1 MLTGRLGEG
10 GAYFPEAAA
19 RFFDMAAGAS
29 FPANGNARIERLR
42 LFPPPF

>member
-29 FPANGNARIERLR
+29 F
-42 LFPPPF
+42 

>member
-19 RFFDMAAGAS
+19 RFFDMAW
-29 FPANGNARIERLR
+29 RIISDQSKR
-42 LFPPPF
+42 PY

>member
-19 RFFDMAAGAS
+19 RFFDMAAGV
-29 FPANGNARIERLR
+29 PANRNARIERLR

>member
-19 RFFDMAAGAS
+19 RFFDMAAW
-29 FPANGNARIERLR
+29 RIISDQSKR
-42 LFPPPF
+42 PY